1 MAEGLMASLVKT
13 GSFGQPAAEGE
24 TRLAHVIVVGNEKGG
39 AGKSTVAM
47 HLCVALL
54 RMGMKVGMVDL
65 DVRQRSFSRYLE
77 NRARWIRNTGAPL
90 PMPETIRIDASQARD
105 LDAAEGEEA
114 KTFQDSLKRLSER
127 NQFIIVD
134 APGGDTFLSRLAH
147 SSADT
152 LITPLNDS
160 FVDFD
165 LLGDVD
171 PQTLEVAR
179 PSFYAELVWDC
190 RKKKAQASRRPIDWI
205 VMRNRMSP
213 LDARNKQR
221 VGEALENLSRR
232 IGFRIAPGLSERV
245 IYRELFPMGLS
256 LLDLTDAGPGVTFT
270 MSHVAARQEIRD
282 LMIVLKLP
290 GLEGRE
296 MQF

>member
-1 MAEGLMASLVKT
+1 MLVAE
-13 GSFGQPAAEGE
+13 AAEARGRDVS
-24 TRLAHVIVVGNEKGG
+24 TASRLAHIIVVGNEKGG

-47 HLCVALL
+47 HLCIALL
-54 RMGMKVGMVDL
+54 RMGMKVGALDL
-65 DVRQRSFSRYLE
+65 DVRQRSLARYLE
-77 NRARWIRNTGAPL
+77 NRNRWIRSTGASLPL
-90 PMPETIRIDASQARD
+90 PEMVRVDASQARD
-105 LDAAEGEEA
+105 LGAAEAEEA
-114 KTFQDSLKRLSER
+114 ASFEDSLARLSQR
-127 NQFIIVD
+127 NQYIIVD

-179 PSFYAELVWDC
+179 PSFYSELVWDC
-190 RKKKAQASRRPIDWI
+190 RKRKAQQSRRPIDWV

-221 VGEALENLSRR
+221 VGEALQNLSRR
-232 IGFRIAPGLSERV
+232 VGFRIAPGLSERV

-256 LLDLTDAGPGVTFT
+256 LLDLTDSESGVAFT

-296 MQF
+296 IPF

>member
-1 MAEGLMASLVKT
+1 MIDQLMTDPVDTS
-13 GSFGQPAAEGE
+13 SPEAAAPS
-24 TRLAHVIVVGNEKGG
+24 RLAHTIVIGNEKGG

-47 HLCVALL
+47 HLCIGLL
-54 RMGMKVGMVDL
+54 RMGMRVGVMDL
-65 DVRQRSFSRYLE
+65 DVRQRSLARYLE
-77 NRARWIRNTGAPL
+77 NRSRWVRSTGAPL
-90 PMPETIRIDASQARD
+90 PMPEMVRIDPSHARN
-105 LDAAEGEEA
+105 LDAAEAEEA
-114 KTFQDSLKRLSER
+114 RHFEDSLRRLS
-127 NQFIIVD
+127 QSCDFIIID

-171 PQTLEVAR
+171 PQSLEVAR
-179 PSFYAELVWDC
+179 PSFYAELVWEC
-190 RKKKAQASRRPIDWI
+190 RKQKAQSSRTPIDWV

-221 VGEALENLSRR
+221 VGEALDNLSRR

-256 LLDLTDAGPGVTFT
+256 LLDLTDSAASVPFT

-282 LMIVLKLP
+282 LLILLKLP

-296 MQF
+296 ISF

>member
-1 MAEGLMASLVKT
+1 
-13 GSFGQPAAEGE
+13 
-24 TRLAHVIVVGNEKGG
+24 
-39 AGKSTVAM
+39 
-47 HLCVALL
+47 
-54 RMGMKVGMVDL
+54 MGMTVGVMDL
-65 DVRQRSFSRYLE
+65 DVRQRSMARYLE

-90 PMPETIRIDASQARD
+90 PMPEVVRIDASQARD
-105 LDAAEGEEA
+105 LDAAEAEEA
-114 KTFQDSLKRLSER
+114 KHFEDSLKRLSER
-127 NQFIIVD
+127 CNFIVID

-152 LITPLNDS
+152 LVTPLNDS

-190 RKKKAQASRRPIDWI
+190 RKKKAQASRKPIDWV

-213 LDARNKQR
+213 LDAKNKQR
-221 VGEALENLSRR
+221 VGEALDNLSRR

-256 LLDLTDAGPGVTFT
+256 LLDLTDAGSGVAFT

-290 GLEGRE
+290 GLEGKE
-296 MQF
+296 MNF

>member
-1 MAEGLMASLVKT
+1 MSL
-13 GSFGQPAAEGE
+13 SAADAATDRSAAGE
-24 TRLAHVIVVGNEKGG
+24 TRFAHAIVVGNEKGG

-47 HLCVALL
+47 HLSIALL
-54 RMGMKVGMVDL
+54 RMGMKVGVLDL
-65 DVRQRSFSRYLE
+65 DVRQRSLSRYLE
-77 NRARWIRNTGAPL
+77 NRARWMRNTGANL
-90 PMPETIRIDASQARD
+90 SMPQMVRVDASQARD
-105 LDAAEGEEA
+105 LNAAEAEEA
-114 KTFQDSLKRLSER
+114 KHFAESFKRLSETC
-127 NQFIIVD
+127 NYIIID

-190 RKKKAQASRRPIDWI
+190 RKKKAMTTRKPIDWI

-213 LDARNKQR
+213 LDAKNKQR

-256 LLDLTDAGPGVTFT
+256 LLDLTDAGAGVTFT

-290 GLEGRE
+290 GLEGRD
-296 MQF
+296 MDF

>member
-1 MAEGLMASLVKT
+1 MAYESMSPTAPSATMDSGV
-13 GSFGQPAAEGE
+13 AAE
-24 TRLAHVIVVGNEKGG
+24 TRHAHTIVIGNEKGG

-47 HLCVALL
+47 HLSIALL
-54 RMGMKVGMVDL
+54 RMGMKVGVMDL
-65 DVRQRSFSRYLE
+65 DVRQRSMARYLE

-90 PMPETIRIDASQARD
+90 PMPEMVRIDASQARD
-105 LDAAEGEEA
+105 LNAAEKEEA
-114 KTFQDSLKRLSER
+114 SHFEDSRKRLSER
-127 NQFIIVD
+127 CHSIIID

-147 SSADT
+147 SAADT

-190 RKKKAQASRRPIDWI
+190 RKKKAQDTKKPIDWV

-213 LDARNKQR
+213 
-221 VGEALENLSRR
+221 
-232 IGFRIAPGLSERV
+232 
-245 IYRELFPMGLS
+245 
-256 LLDLTDAGPGVTFT
+256 
-270 MSHVAARQEIRD
+270 
-282 LMIVLKLP
+282 
-290 GLEGRE
+290 
-296 MQF
+296 

>member
-1 MAEGLMASLVKT
+1 MAEGTMTKT
-13 GSFGQPAAEGE
+13 APGATLESDSPAHS
-24 TRLAHVIVVGNEKGG
+24 RLAHTIVVGNEKGG

-47 HLCVALL
+47 HLSIALL
-54 RMGMKVGMVDL
+54 RMGMKVGVMDL
-65 DVRQRSFSRYLE
+65 DVRQRSLARYLE

-90 PMPETIRIDASQARD
+90 PMPEMVRIDASQARD
-105 LDAAEGEEA
+105 LDAAENEESRH
-114 KTFQDSLKRLSER
+114 FQDSLKRLSEKC
-127 NQFIIVD
+127 NFVIID
-134 APGGDTFLSRLAH
+134 APGGDTFLSRTAH
-147 SSADT
+147 SAADT

-190 RKKKAQASRRPIDWI
+190 RKRKAQATRKPIDWV

-213 LDARNKQR
+213 LDAKNKQR
-221 VGEALENLSRR
+221 VGEALDNLSRR

-256 LLDLTDAGPGVTFT
+256 LLDLTDAGSGVAFT

-282 LMIVLKLP
+282 FMIVLKLP

-296 MQF
+296 MNF

>member
-1 MAEGLMASLVKT
+1 MVATLMTAPNAASDQEST
-13 GSFGQPAAEGE
+13 GRS
-24 TRLAHVIVVGNEKGG
+24 RLAHTIVIGNEKGG

-47 HLCVALL
+47 HLSISLL
-54 RMGMKVGMVDL
+54 RMGMTVGIMDL
-65 DVRQRSFSRYLE
+65 DVRQRSLARYLE
-77 NRARWIRNTGAPL
+77 NRSRWIRNTGAPL
-90 PMPETIRIDASQARD
+90 PMPEMVRIDASQARD
-105 LDAAEGEEA
+105 LDAAEEEESQH
-114 KTFQDSLKRLSER
+114 FEESLKRLSEKC
-127 NQFIIVD
+127 NFIIID
-134 APGGDTFLSRLAH
+134 APGGDTFLSRTAH
-147 SSADT
+147 SAADT

-179 PSFYAELVWDC
+179 PSFYSELVWEC
-190 RKKKAQASRRPIDWI
+190 RKQKAQSSRKPIDWI

-232 IGFRIAPGLSERV
+232 IGFRISPGLSERV

-256 LLDLTDAGPGVTFT
+256 LLDLIDAGSNVPFT

-290 GLEGRE
+290 GLEGKDIS
-296 MQF
+296 F

>member
-1 MAEGLMASLVKT
+1 MPDGFNAS
-13 GSFGQPAAEGE
+13 GSTAAAPGQLAAAQ

-47 HLCVALL
+47 HLCIGLL
-54 RMGMKVGMVDL
+54 RMGMTVGVLDL
-65 DVRQRSFSRYLE
+65 DVRQRSLARYLE
-77 NRARWIRNTGAPL
+77 NRSRWIRNTGAPL
-90 PMPETIRIDASQARD
+90 PLPETVRIDASGSRD
-105 LDAAEGEEA
+105 LDQAEAEEA
-114 KTFQDSLKRLSER
+114 SHFEESLKRLSER
-127 NQFIIVD
+127 CNFIIVD
-134 APGGDTFLSRLAH
+134 APGGDTFLSRTAH
-147 SSADT
+147 SAADT

-179 PSFYAELVWDC
+179 PSFYAELVWEC
-190 RKKKAQASRRPIDWI
+190 RKKKALATRRPIDWV

-221 VGEALENLSRR
+221 VGEALDNLARR

-256 LLDLTDAGPGVTFT
+256 LLDLQDSGSGVAFT

-282 LMIVLKLP
+282 LLIVLKLA
-290 GLEGRE
+290 GLEGKE
-296 MQF
+296 ISF

>member
-1 MAEGLMASLVKT
+1 MVATLMTAPNAASDQEST
-13 GSFGQPAAEGE
+13 GRS
-24 TRLAHVIVVGNEKGG
+24 RLAHTIVIGNEKGG

-47 HLCVALL
+47 HLSIGLL
-54 RMGMKVGMVDL
+54 RMGMTVGIMDL
-65 DVRQRSFSRYLE
+65 DVRQRSLARYLE
-77 NRARWIRNTGAPL
+77 NRSRWIRNTGAPL
-90 PMPETIRIDASQARD
+90 PMPEMVRIDASQARD
-105 LDAAEGEEA
+105 LDAAEEEESQH
-114 KTFQDSLKRLSER
+114 FEESLKRLSEKC
-127 NQFIIVD
+127 NFIIID
-134 APGGDTFLSRLAH
+134 APGGDTFLSRTAH
-147 SSADT
+147 SAADT

-179 PSFYAELVWDC
+179 PSFYSELVWEC
-190 RKKKAQASRRPIDWI
+190 RKQKAQSSRKPIDWI

-232 IGFRIAPGLSERV
+232 IGFRISPGLSERV

-256 LLDLTDAGPGVTFT
+256 LLDLIDAGSNVPFT

-290 GLEGRE
+290 GLEGKDIS
-296 MQF
+296 F

>member
-1 MAEGLMASLVKT
+1 MTVTAPLMTAERDET
-13 GSFGQPAAEGE
+13 GQA
-24 TRLAHVIVVGNEKGG
+24 RLAHTIVVGNEKGG

-47 HLCVALL
+47 HLSVALM
-54 RMGMKVGMVDL
+54 RMGMKVGVLDL

-77 NRARWIRNTGAPL
+77 NRSRWIRNTGAPL
-90 PMPETIRIDASQARD
+90 PMPETVRIDASQARD
-105 LDAAEGEEA
+105 LDAAEAEEA
-114 KTFQDSLKRLSER
+114 RHFEDSLKRLSER
-127 NQFIIVD
+127 ANYIIID
-134 APGGDTFLSRLAH
+134 APGGDTFLSRTAH
-147 SSADT
+147 SAADT

-190 RKKKAQASRRPIDWI
+190 RKKKAASSRKPIDWI

-221 VGEALENLSRR
+221 VGEALENLARR

-256 LLDLTDAGPGVTFT
+256 LLDLTDAGPGVSLT

-282 LMIVLKLP
+282 MMIVMKLP

-296 MQF
+296 IQF